1 MIVYKN
7 KGNRDEINQAVEL
20 TMLKESYSIKIFEE
34 AIN

>member
-7 KGNRDEINQAVEL
+7 QGNRDEINQVVKL